1 MLNSKSKAIM
11 AKKFNY
17 LAASIIV
24 VAVNVPFYVLLWFSG
39 DNKIP
44 VNIATNVVLVAFGF
58 FAAPIATVLF
68 LRRFS
73 DGVNLRNGLILGIFV
88 SIGCILL
95 DSLVIGLF
103 FGVGLTF
110 FNNWLFPVV
119 YLEIVIFIP
128 LAAYISN
135 RMAKR

>member
-17 LAASIIV
+17 LAASILVI
-24 VAVNVPFYVLLWFSG
+24 AINIPLYMMFWFSG
-39 DNKIP
+39 DTEIP
-44 VNIATNVVLVAFGF
+44 VNIATNLAIVALTF
-58 FAAPIATVLF
+58 FTAPIIMVLF

-73 DGVNLRNGLILGIFV
+73 DGVNLRNGLILGVFV

-119 YLEIVIFIP
+119 YLEIVIILP
-128 LAAYISN
+128 IAAHISN
-135 RMAKR
+135 RIAER

>member
-1 MLNSKSKAIM
+1 M

-17 LAASIIV
+17 LAATILVI
-24 VAVNVPFYVLLWFSG
+24 AINIPLYMLFWFSG
-39 DNKIP
+39 DTEIP
-44 VNIATNVVLVAFGF
+44 VNIATNLAIVALTLLT
-58 FAAPIATVLF
+58 APIIMILF

-73 DGVNLRNGLILGIFV
+73 DGVNLRNGLILGVFV